1 MGYQPK
7 KRKTSPKVAPAQRVM
22 TLIVVKEEIRTE
34 RATKLMRV
42 RMTTGLSRERV
53 GDGRVVGER

>member
-1 MGYQPK
+1 M
-7 KRKTSPKVAPAQRVM
+7 
-22 TLIVVKEEIRTE
+22 TE
-34 RATKLMRV
+34 RTTKRMRA